1 MRAKK
6 IRRPGPEKVE
16 EAVFRSSSP
25 CLARQLQRFCRCAA
39 ILVAIAVC
47 GVAFAAKEPTSNDYY
62 FCTGVCNPAVT
73 VNLSS
78 TKSKTPSFVLM
89 GGGPDV
95 DGAFRWMIEQA
106 GVRGQAE
113 GYAPTGGR
121 FVIIRATG
129 TDAYNPYIY
138 YSDAGNST
146 GIEGIDGWVGGAYH
160 GLGSV
165 ETLIIPDRSRANSDE
180 VYKILSNANAVFI
193 AGGDQSHYIKYWKG
207 TRVEETL
214 KSLMDAKVPIGGTS
228 AGLAVL
234 GQFDFAALNGT
245 VTSKQALSDPY
256 NNYMTFDPL
265 TSNGSFTRSGGFLAP
280 PALFNVIFDSH
291 LDSRDRMG
299 RFITFVSREVGA
311 TASTPGCP
319 GGILNAGQP
328 STWTSLNF
336 GANYP
341 DDVARGIGIGVETA
355 LLVSVRDADKH
366 VVAERV
372 TNPSTTTASA
382 AYFVS
387 LDSEPTRCAKGAALS
402 APTVRVQRVDAGR
415 TLFDLSTWTGGTP
428 YKLEV
433 LDGKIT
439 AKQVY

>member
-6 IRRPGPEKVE
+6 IRRLGPEKVE
-16 EAVFRSSSP
+16 EAVCRSSSP

-47 GVAFAAKEPTSNDYY
+47 GVAFAANDY
-62 FCTGVCNPAVT
+62 FCTGMCNPTVT

-78 TKSKTPSFVLM
+78 TRSKTPSYVLM

-95 DGAFRWMIEQA
+95 DQAFRWMIHQA

-113 GYAPTGGR
+113 GYTPTGGR

-146 GIEGIDGWVGGAYH
+146 GIEGVDGWVGGAYH

-165 ETLIIPDRSRANSDE
+165 ETLIIPDRKRANSDE
-180 VYKILSNANAVFI
+180 VYKILSSANAVFI

-214 KSLMDAKVPIGGTS
+214 KSLMGANVPIGGTS
-228 AGLAVL
+228 AGLTVL

-245 VTSKQALSDPY
+245 VSSTQALSDPY
-256 NNYMTFDPL
+256 NKYMSFDPL
-265 TSNGSFTRSGGFLAP
+265 TSYGSFTRSGGFLAP

-299 RFITFVSREVGA
+299 RFITFVSREVGK

-319 GGILNAGQP
+319 GGILNAGKP
-328 STWTSLNF
+328 SNWTSLDF
-336 GANYP
+336 GSNYP
-341 DDVARGIGIGVETA
+341 DNVARGIGIGVETA
-355 LLVSVRDADKH
+355 LLVSVRDTDKH
-366 VVAERV
+366 VVAKRV

-387 LDSEPTRCAKGAALS
+387 LKFEIPELRPTRCEKGAALS
-402 APTVRVQRVDAGR
+402 MPEVNVQRVDAVR
-415 TLFDLSTWTGGTP
+415 TLFDLSTWSGGTS
-428 YKLEV
+428 YQLKV
-433 LDGKIT
+433 LDGKVVGNPI
-439 AKQVY
+439 Y